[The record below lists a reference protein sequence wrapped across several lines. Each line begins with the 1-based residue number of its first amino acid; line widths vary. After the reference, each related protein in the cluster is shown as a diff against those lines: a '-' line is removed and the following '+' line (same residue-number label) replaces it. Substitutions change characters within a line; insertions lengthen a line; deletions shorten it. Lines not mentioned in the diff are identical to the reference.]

1 MRRGLSIISSQRV
14 LNRTSVELF
23 PHGHQ
28 GSVRCELHLG
38 RFAYLPRK
46 STLGLLTKSRII
58 PTPFCFHSGNKARDR
73 HIGKQHRLL
82 GKNLSRSLHW
92 ECGIPTRVSRWE
104 ILIYS
109 FLLISVCSGFTP
121 GLSPFFCSSSQRN
134 EFPFSL

>member
-1 MRRGLSIISSQRV
+1 MRWGLSIISSQRV
-14 LNRTSVELF
+14 LNRTFVELF

-73 HIGKQHRLL
+73 HRKAAQAAWENI
-82 GKNLSRSLHW
+82 SRSLHW